1 MLPILVVHLFCVQD
15 SMFILS
21 YSNPPKI
28 LSLIP
33 AHFLTFYVDFVSI
46 GVGNLTVRQILGE
59 QIGLPPLFSYGKPVN
74 LVVICDIKSVKQIK

>member
-1 MLPILVVHLFCVQD
+1 ML
-15 SMFILS
+15 ILS

-33 AHFLTFYVDFVSI
+33 AHFLTFHVDFVSI

-74 LVVICDIKSVKQIK
+74 LVTCICDIKSVKQIKQVNNLQRII